1 MSRTQI
7 AVLFGIAA
15 LTACTGDDAVEPS
28 APGRDAGEPAS
39 AGRGPGE
46 ERDAAQPSAGGG
58 SGGETDAGTN
68 EAGETVVDCCY
79 GSTCVPS
86 RLPPQPELEL
96 LEDMGDG
103 WRRLMEAD
111 WELAPGTEG
120 YRCMTLTLPEDVY
133 IVAFAPQSPFGT
145 HHATFG
151 VSATANGPDQVV
163 ACGVGSVG
171 ERRLQGSG
179 AGSEPSELPPGVAMV
194 LHRGEQVMMNLH
206 LFNVSEERLR
216 GRSGMWVKT
225 ASAGEVEFEA
235 ETVLAGPLSLEI
247 PVGRSTQTGGCTLRS
262 DATLYAAAPHMH
274 QTGVHLRATV
284 TTAGGEVE
292 VFDGDYDFNHQL
304 YHDID
309 DVALHAGDHVTVE
322 CTYENDRD
330 RALHWGDSS
339 LDEMCFLSLSLYP
352 AIGYGQL
359 PCMN

>member
-1 MSRTQI
+1 MSRTLVVILGMI
-7 AVLFGIAA
+7 AVG
-15 LTACTGDDAVEPS
+15 ACTGDGADDSPAPDGGPTARDSGGGPSEDVDAAGPS
-28 APGRDAGEPAS
+28 MAGSSGGAADAGAS
-39 AGRGPGE
+39 DE
-46 ERDAAQPSAGGG
+46 
-58 SGGETDAGTN
+58 
-68 EAGETVVDCCY
+68 GETVLDRCY

-86 RLPPQPELEL
+86 RLPPQPDLEF
-96 LEDMGDG
+96 LEDMGGG
-103 WRRLMEAD
+103 WQRLMEAD

-120 YRCMTLTLPEDVY
+120 YRCMTLTVPEDVY
-133 IVAFAPQSPFGT
+133 IVAFSPQSPRGT

-151 VSATANGPDQVV
+151 VSAVPSAPDQVV
-163 ACGVGSVG
+163 ACGVGAVG

-179 AGSEPSELPPGVAMV
+179 AGSEPSELPAGVAMP
-194 LHRGEQVMMNLH
+194 LHRGDQIAMNLH
-206 LFNVSEERLR
+206 LFNVSEEPLS

-225 ASAGEVEFEA
+225 VTADEVEFEA
-235 ETVLAGPLSLEI
+235 ETVLAGPLALDI

-284 TTAGGEVE
+284 TTVAGEVE

-309 DVALHAGDHVTVE
+309 DVQLRAGDYLEVE

-359 PCMN
+359 PCAN